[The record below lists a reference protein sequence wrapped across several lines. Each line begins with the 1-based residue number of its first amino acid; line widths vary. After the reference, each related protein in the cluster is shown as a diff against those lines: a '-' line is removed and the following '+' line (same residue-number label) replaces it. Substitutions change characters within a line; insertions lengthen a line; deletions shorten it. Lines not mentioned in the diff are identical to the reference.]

1 LVPAIHVLRARFQAG
16 LVLFRESGEARDGVR
31 HSIHPGTLHRRL
43 YRHQRS
49 RADRP
54 ARIHAF
60 LTKIYWSEGVP
71 LATVE
76 RSLRHSFNIGVSG
89 AGGQVGLTR
98 IITDYTTFAY
108 FTDDYVEPAHE
119 RKGRAAA
126 MVRFAL
132 DHPDL
137 QNLRRF
143 LLVSRDAREL
153 YERSGFTAPKNPE
166 RFMELLPGKRN

>member
-1 LVPAIHVLRARFQAG
+1 
-16 LVLFRESGEARDGVR
+16 
-31 HSIHPGTLHRRL
+31 
-43 YRHQRS
+43 
-49 RADRP
+49 
-54 ARIHAF
+54 
-60 LTKIYWSEGVP
+60 VP

-108 FTDDYVEPAHE
+108 LTDDYVEPAHE

-166 RFMELLPGKRN
+166 RFMELLPGKRS